1 MSAEFTALFII
12 RDESSESKRNFSF
25 WGTLGFSVLRFS
37 LFFRSVFRF
46 LCQKTSAFRF
56 YCSLRFAD
64 FSFFRIWFSVFVEND
79 SGFSLLL
86 SNVVC
91 IRFSVLAEFFGGFP
105 VLMTFFHRFRWRIFV
120 HSKRLLDERYENS
133 GKTTTSKLF
142 FPRKAVSGV
151 NNRGGVVLCKLSC
164 FNYIFNGLTKC
175 GRSYSERTG

>member
-91 IRFSVLAEFFGGFP
+91 IRFSVLAEFFGGLAILDDFFFS
-105 VLMTFFHRFRWRIFV
+105 VLRFLIYPNV
-120 HSKRLLDERYENS
+120 PLSHASDLTRLQKY
-133 GKTTTSKLF
+133 
-142 FPRKAVSGV
+142 
-151 NNRGGVVLCKLSC
+151 CQ
-164 FNYIFNGLTKC
+164 ILTKN
-175 GRSYSERTG
+175 